1 MQKSIN
7 LALLLLLPFFAFAQE
22 KFTLSGYVKDAS
34 SGSELLGATVYVTQL
49 KNGATTNMYGFYS
62 LTLPK
67 GKYNIEYSYL
77 GYQKKNIEIDLTEDT
92 KRDVE
97 LQSNSQQLQEVVV
110 EAERQD
116 QNVKDVQMS
125 VEKLTMDK
133 IQKIPQLLGEAD
145 VIKSIQLRPGVS
157 TVGEGATG
165 FNVRGGNIDQNLILL
180 DEAPIFNS
188 SHLFGFFSTFNP
200 DAIKDATLY
209 KGGIP
214 ARYGGRLSS
223 VLDVRQ
229 REGNMREFKVKGG
242 IGALF
247 SRLTLEG
254 PIAKDKVSF
263 LVSGRRSYA
272 DLFLKLDDELADNT
286 AYFYDLNAK
295 VNWKVNENNRIFLSG
310 YFGRDIFSF
319 GDFFRAGW
327 GNSSFTARWNHLFS
341 EKLFSNFTAFYSNY
355 SYSLGADQGG
365 QSFDWQSNIQ
375 NTNFKAD
382 FTYYLNPKNT
392 VKFGV
397 NGMYYIF
404 EPGQAEASGE
414 SFTSEIVVP
423 TEYALEP
430 AIYASN
436 EQKVGEIV
444 TLKYGLRY
452 SHFFNLGKRDVN
464 VYRYG
469 RPTNDADIIGSES
482 YDQNEVIADYGGFEP
497 RFGANILVS
506 PVSSVK
512 ASYMR
517 TRQYLHLVSNTTA
530 ATPLDVW
537 KPAGEY
543 VKPAKADQVVVG
555 YFRNFKS
562 NMYEMSTEVY
572 GKWMYDLLDYKNGAE
587 LILNETVENEFLSG
601 RGRSFGLEFM
611 VEKKKGDFT
620 GWVSYTLS
628 RTQQKVEGYQVGDYT
643 EAKNGINNGDW
654 YSSNWDKTHDVT
666 VVANYDISKKW
677 SVAANFTFQTG
688 RPITYP
694 MGKYYYDGKLI
705 PNFKNRNNERLPAYH
720 RLDLSATLNPESIS
734 DKFSY
739 SLTFGVYNTYGR
751 KNPYSIYF
759 QQSENNP
766 LQSEAVRL
774 AIIGIPVPAVTFNF
788 EF

>member
-77 GYQKKNIEIDLTEDT
+77 GYEKKTIEIDLTEDT

-145 VIKSIQLRPGVS
+145 VVKSIQLRPGVS

-229 REGNMREFKVKGG
+229 REGNMRQFKGKGG

-295 VNWKVNENNRIFLSG
+295 VNWKINENNRIFLSG

-319 GDFFRAGW
+319 GDFFRASW

-355 SYSLGADQGG
+355 SYALGADQGG
-365 QSFDWQSNIQ
+365 QGFDWQSNIQ

-404 EPGQAEASGE
+404 EPGRAEASGE

-436 EQKVGEIV
+436 EQKVGEVV

-452 SHFFNLGKRDVN
+452 SHFFNLGQRDIN

-482 YDQNEVIADYGGFEP
+482 YDQNEVIADYGGLEP

-543 VKPAKADQVVVG
+543 VKPAKADQVVAG

-562 NMYEMSTEVY
+562 NLYEMSTEVY

-587 LILNETVENEFLSG
+587 LI
-601 RGRSFGLEFM
+601 RSFGLEFM

-628 RTQQKVEGYQVGDYT
+628 RTQQKVEGYQIGDYT

-677 SVAANFTFQTG
+677 SVAANFTLQTG

-705 PNFKNRNNERLPAYH
+705 PNFRNRNNERLPAYH

-759 QQSENNP
+759 QQNESNP